1 MKDKRTKM
9 VEAFHKTTTPMH
21 KTSVSA
27 VASNDG
33 LDPLFPT
40 REEIEKLA
48 YNNLILYAAIKAKE
62 AEGLSWTE
70 TLQFAVKY
78 LIEKN
83 NELQDGMI
91 KMAELSTRPLVIEK
105 RD

>member
-1 MKDKRTKM
+1 MCMKCGNDIFCYCGQHN
-9 VEAFHKTTTPMH
+9 EKTEQN
-21 KTSVSA
+21 SEL
-27 VASNDG
+27 NDG

-48 YNNLILYAAIKAKE
+48 HNNPILYAAMKAKE

-83 NELQDGMI
+83 NELQDRMI

>member
-1 MKDKRTKM
+1 MNCEKHNEEY
-9 VEAFHKTTTPMH
+9 VWECHKCEIENR
-21 KTSVSA
+21 VSKSA
-27 VASNDG
+27 LAPG

-48 YNNLILYAAIKAKE
+48 YNNLILYAAMRAKE
-62 AEGLSWTE
+62 AAGLSWTE

-83 NELQDGMI
+83 NELQDNMI
-91 KMAELSTRPLVIEK
+91 KRAELSTRPLVIK
-105 RD
+105 GRD